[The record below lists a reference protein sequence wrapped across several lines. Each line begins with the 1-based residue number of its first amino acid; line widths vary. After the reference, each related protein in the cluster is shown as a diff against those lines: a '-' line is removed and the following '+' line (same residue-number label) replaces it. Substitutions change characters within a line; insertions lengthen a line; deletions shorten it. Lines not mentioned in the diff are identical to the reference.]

1 MHSLSWTG
9 SASPS
14 DRSHPAR
21 LVIALAWLA
30 FALVW
35 FGTLGVRSLITADEG
50 RYAVLSLNMLWSG
63 DWITPRL
70 NGVLYFEKPA
80 LQYWAGA
87 IAYQLFGVNELAAR
101 FWPGLASF
109 ASVVA
114 VAYTGGR
121 LWGREAGLT
130 AALLAGS
137 MVWIYANGHY
147 LTLDAG
153 LGFFLTL
160 ALCGFVLAQRDEAS
174 AAERRQFMWLTW
186 AAMAGAVL
194 SKGLVGL
201 VIPGATL
208 VLYSLTSR
216 DWLIWRRMQW
226 LSGLAIFLMLAAPW
240 FIAVSLR
247 NPGYAEFFF
256 IHEHFT
262 RFLTK
267 VHGREGAWW
276 FFVPLLVGGLMP
288 WTALLPA
295 MARQGWQRG
304 EGRFQPGRVLLI
316 WSVFVFAFFS
326 VSSSKLPSYILPMFP
341 ALALLGAAWI
351 VQRPARSLRA
361 VVALPLVLSLGL
373 IVAAWVLGRRSGGS
387 LPPEILAPMAR
398 AVLVAAVVLLFGAL
412 LSWWAV
418 MRDRRLAAVAALA
431 AGGLLAAAIGTAGH
445 EAYGIELKSAKR
457 LATALAPH
465 LDAST
470 EVFTVRD
477 YDQTLP
483 FYLGRNVTLVDYVD
497 EFEFG
502 QQAEPGVSIP
512 SLEEF
517 IARWQAAPRA
527 AASIPLDQ
535 FASLQAA
542 GLPMKEVF
550 RDRKRVAVVKP

>member
-1 MHSLSWTG
+1 MTG
-9 SASPS
+9 LASS
-14 DRSHPAR
+14 SERDRPAR
-21 LVIALAWLA
+21 LVVLWAWVA

-35 FGTLGVRSLITADEG
+35 FGTLGARSLITADEG

-87 IAYQLFGVNELAAR
+87 IAYQLFGINEFAAR
-101 FWPGLASF
+101 FWPGLASL
-109 ASVVA
+109 ASVAVVA
-114 VAYTGGR
+114 FSATR

-160 ALCGFVLAQRDEAS
+160 ALCAFILAQRDEATP
-174 AAERRQFMWLTW
+174 AERRHFMWLTW

-208 VLYSLTSR
+208 VLYSLISR
-216 DWLIWRRMQW
+216 DALIWRRMQW
-226 LSGLAIFLMLAAPW
+226 LSGLVIFLMLAAPW

-276 FFVPLLVGGLMP
+276 FFLPLLVGGLMP

-295 MARQGWQRG
+295 MLRQGWQRSA
-304 EGRFQPGRVLLI
+304 GRFQPGRVLLI
-316 WSVFVFAFFS
+316 WSVFVLVFFS
-326 VSSSKLPSYILPMFP
+326 ASSSKLPSYILPMFP

-373 IVAAWVLGRRSGGS
+373 IVAAVVFARRSGGS
-387 LPPEILAPMAR
+387 LPPEILEPMAR
-398 AVLVAAVVLLFGAL
+398 AVLVAAVVLLVGAL
-412 LSWWAV
+412 LSGWAV
-418 MRDRRLAAVAALA
+418 MRERRLPAVAALA

-457 LATALAPH
+457 LAAALAPH
-465 LDAST
+465 LEAST

-483 FYLGRNVTLVDYVD
+483 FYLGRNVILVDYVD

-502 QQAEPGVSIP
+502 QKAEPGVSIP

-517 IARWQAAPRA
+517 AARWQTAPRA

>member
-1 MHSLSWTG
+1 MSSSPLTG
-9 SASPS
+9 AAAPAAAV
-14 DRSHPAR
+14 HPTR
-21 LVIALAWLA
+21 LLVAIAWAL

-35 FGTLGVRSLITADEG
+35 FGSLGVRSLITADEG

-87 IAYQLFGVNELAAR
+87 LAYQFFGVNEFAAR
-101 FWPGLASF
+101 FWPGLSSF
-109 ASVVA
+109 ATVA
-114 VAYTGGR
+114 VVGYTGGR

-153 LGFFLTL
+153 LMFFLTL

-174 AAERRQFMWLTW
+174 TAERRHFMWLTW

-208 VLYSLTSR
+208 VLYSLVAR
-216 DWLIWRRMQW
+216 DFTIWRRMQW
-226 LSGLAIFLMLAAPW
+226 LAGLLIFFALAAPW
-240 FIAVSLR
+240 FVAVSLR
-247 NPGYAEFFF
+247 NPGYFDFFF

-267 VHGREGAWW
+267 VHRRDEPAH
-276 FFVPLLVGGLMP
+276 FFVPLLLIGLLP
-288 WTALLPA
+288 WTALLPG
-295 MARQGWQRG
+295 MVVQGWRRAAGQ
-304 EGRFQPGRVLLI
+304 FQPARVLLI
-316 WSVFVFAFFS
+316 WSVFIFAFFS
-326 VSSSKLPSYILPMFP
+326 ASSSKLPSYILPIFP

-351 VQRPARSLRA
+351 VARPARSLRW
-361 VVALPLVLSLGL
+361 VVALPLVLSLVL
-373 IVAAWVLGRRSGGS
+373 VVVAVVLGRRSGGS

-398 AVLVAAVVLLFGAL
+398 AVLVAAVVLLAGAL
-412 LSWWAV
+412 ISWWAI
-418 MRDRRLAAVAALA
+418 MRGQRLAAVAALA
-431 AGGLLAAAIGTAGH
+431 AGGLLTVAIGTSGH

-457 LATALAPH
+457 LAAALAPH
-465 LDAST
+465 VDAQT
-470 EVFTVRD
+470 EVYTVRD

-502 QQAEPGVSIP
+502 QKAEPGVSVP
-512 SLEEF
+512 SVEEF
-517 IARWQAAPRA
+517 VARWQAAPRA
-527 AASIPLDQ
+527 AASIPIDQ
-535 FASLQAA
+535 FDDLQAH